1 MYYIN
6 LLINVNNIKGHIMSG
21 ISLGKLVVIAI
32 VIALL
37 FGTKRLSTI
46 GEDLGNAIKGFRK
59 AINDKE
65 QD

>member
-6 LLINVNNIKGHIMSG
+6 LQINVNNIKDHIMGG

>member
-1 MYYIN
+1 M
-6 LLINVNNIKGHIMSG
+6 GG